1 MTNKQAI
8 LSFFLE
14 VLDLYEFQLYVNKNQ
29 KFALIDNQ
37 HADLGNIEEEE
48 FDTLA
53 DVVDRLDAYHED
65 YVYHIIGDGE
75 YSKWDCLIIDFLES
89 DIMASLLAEIIPE
102 DFKESDFNIIGDAD
116 KIIEEL
122 IKTPAQTLR
131 AKLRKEVFEEIKKEE
146 KLNFATEKVDKYVFL
161 SNVLSLTT
169 EESLAFFAKEAEQ
182 HKINLTVANK
192 IGPDIL
198 SLVWKQYSKRPTKA
212 QTLVSTDFFRL
223 LKEYLNTD
231 IINKD
236 EEIANM
242 RDEETI
248 IHRTCVG
255 TIVKGK
261 VKDWY
266 VKNYP
271 DDDLGQDID
280 SDITFKDV
288 YEHLENFYDIIKVS
302 DSVIRERIFEELA
315 KLTNQTYDK
324 IYKIWLGE
332 ED

>member
-65 YVYHIIGDGE
+65 YIYHTIREGE
-75 YSKWDCLIIDFLES
+75 YGEWDCLVIDFLES

-102 DFKESDFNIIGDAD
+102 DFKESNFNIIEDAN

-122 IKTPAQTLR
+122 IKTPVQTLR
-131 AKLRKEVFEEIKKEE
+131 AELRKEVLEEIKEEE
-146 KLNFATEKVDKYVFL
+146 KLNFTEGKIDKYVFL

-169 EESLAFFAKEAEQ
+169 EESLTFFTKKAEQ
-182 HKINLTVANK
+182 YKINLTVANK
-192 IGPDIL
+192 LGPNIL
-198 SLVWKQYSKRPTKA
+198 SLVWKQYANRPTKP

-223 LKEYLNTD
+223 LREYLNLD
-231 IINKD
+231 AIN
-236 EEIANM
+236 
-242 RDEETI
+242 
-248 IHRTCVG
+248 
-255 TIVKGK
+255 
-261 VKDWY
+261 
-266 VKNYP
+266 
-271 DDDLGQDID
+271 
-280 SDITFKDV
+280 F
-288 YEHLENFYDIIKVS
+288 
-302 DSVIRERIFEELA
+302 
-315 KLTNQTYDK
+315 
-324 IYKIWLGE
+324 
-332 ED
+332 